1 MMCVVLSADMSC
13 QGQVVYTGRSSLD
26 ICMELLQ
33 VLDQTLY

>member
-13 QGQVVYTGRSSLD
+13 QGQVVFTGGSSLD
-26 ICMELLQ
+26 IRMEAQQ